1 MVVPPARPID
11 TTSSDD
17 STSESSV
24 RRVRPGT
31 LAPPARFYT
40 PCSAPKPHLDGLRAT
55 LQSQEVKTMSVL
67 ARRFGVGLRV
77 DRRFVGSAG
86 FAVKMVG
93 VGLLAGLLLVVCQ
106 FLIDAWFRA
115 IR

>member
-1 MVVPPARPID
+1 
-11 TTSSDD
+11 
-17 STSESSV
+17 
-24 RRVRPGT
+24 
-31 LAPPARFYT
+31 
-40 PCSAPKPHLDGLRAT
+40 
-55 LQSQEVKTMSVL
+55 MSVL